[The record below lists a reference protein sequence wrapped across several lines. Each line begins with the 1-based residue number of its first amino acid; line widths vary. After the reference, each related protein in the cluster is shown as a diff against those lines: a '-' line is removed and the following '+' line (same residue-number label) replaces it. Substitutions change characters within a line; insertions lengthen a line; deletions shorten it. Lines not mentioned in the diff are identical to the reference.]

1 MVSAAGAAEEA
12 EEAEERGF
20 QPDPNMIF
28 NMLAPNSDFLT
39 EAQYLAN
46 PCAGRDPNAKDQF
59 ESFMQRNGITNGG
72 LNREQ
77 FAQFLQERMAQRQAE
92 RAAANPGGEN
102 PADPNASAA
111 SDPNAATDD
120 GEPPPPEDK
129 RPTVYRVGNLPP
141 GLPAWFATYDS
152 DRDGQV
158 GLYEWKA
165 AGASVSDFQKID
177 LNGDG
182 FITMDEAMRYQKS
195 QGVTAVASNAPSY
208 PGASSARAADPP
220 SSRTAST
227 AEVRAAVSAA
237 SAVSAAAAS
246 TRAARTPTATERRTR
261 PATEPPARSASKRLN
276 RLLALRAGSFP
287 LSPLRIAA
295 GLTWSYLLGRKMPM
309 HYGRISRF
317 APHGAAARIL
327 LEESRERVEA

>member
-1 MVSAAGAAEEA
+1 
-12 EEAEERGF
+12 
-20 QPDPNMIF
+20 
-28 NMLAPNSDFLT
+28 
-39 EAQYLAN
+39 
-46 PCAGRDPNAKDQF
+46 
-59 ESFMQRNGITNGG
+59 MQRNGITNGG

-208 PGASSARAADPP
+208 PGAPSAGGFNGRPSFQQNGFNGGGQGRQRGQRGQRGRGFNQGGQNPDGMNAEPAPRRNHPP
-220 SSRTAST
+220 G
-227 AEVRAAVSAA
+227 VRASD
-237 SAVSAAAAS
+237 
-246 TRAARTPTATERRTR
+246 
-261 PATEPPARSASKRLN
+261 
-276 RLLALRAGSFP
+276 
-287 LSPLRIAA
+287 
-295 GLTWSYLLGRKMPM
+295 
-309 HYGRISRF
+309 
-317 APHGAAARIL
+317 
-327 LEESRERVEA
+327 